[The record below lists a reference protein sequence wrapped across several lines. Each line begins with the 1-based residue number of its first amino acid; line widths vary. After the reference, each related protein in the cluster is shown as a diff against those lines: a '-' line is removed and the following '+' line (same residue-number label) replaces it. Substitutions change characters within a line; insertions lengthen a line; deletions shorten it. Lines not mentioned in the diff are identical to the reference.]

1 MKSIISR
8 DTKLV
13 LVAEAVKTLIF
24 DGEFGFDM
32 ISSHNLFG
40 LENKNY
46 QTWIFSW
53 SKSLNIK
60 S

>member
-1 MKSIISR
+1 MLFPVITEIEPALMKSIISR

-46 QTWIFSW
+46 QT
-53 SKSLNIK
+53 
-60 S
+60 

>member
-40 LENKNY
+40 FEKNIIRPKFPRK
-46 QTWIFSW
+46 T
-53 SKSLNIK
+53 
-60 S
+60 